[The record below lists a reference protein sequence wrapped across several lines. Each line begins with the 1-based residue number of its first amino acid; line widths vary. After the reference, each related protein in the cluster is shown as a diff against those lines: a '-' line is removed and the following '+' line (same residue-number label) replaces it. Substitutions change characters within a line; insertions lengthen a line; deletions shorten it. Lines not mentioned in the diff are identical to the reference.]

1 MQIFIATDYLIMM
14 SEKNLYLIKRKK
26 HLPWTIFALGSN
38 WIHAL
43 WKDFLIM
50 RLPKICTKTLRRK
63 IDM

>member
-1 MQIFIATDYLIMM
+1 MM

-50 RLPKICTKTLRRK
+50 CLPKICTKTLRRK